1 MGLKA
6 KFNLAMLVAFLVGLA
21 LAAGMS
27 WRIVHENAR
36 REVLQEAA
44 IMMAQASAI
53 RDYTAKEIEPLLADQ
68 IKVRFLPHT
77 VPSWAAQTNLRT
89 MEKQFPDYTYKE
101 AALNPTNPAD
111 RATDWESS
119 IIAEFNRQP
128 SLTEFT
134 STRDAPTGP
143 ILSISQPIRITDKDC
158 LACHSTPAAA
168 PASMIDLYGSANG
181 FGWKLGDVIGAQ
193 IVSVPMRVA
202 LDRASEA
209 FKVYLGGLAVVF
221 IVMIVLL
228 NLLLHFVI
236 VQPIRKISAVASE
249 ISLGNMAAP
258 EVEVRGHDEITS
270 LAESFNRMR
279 RSLANA
285 MKLLES

>member
-21 LAAGMS
+21 LAAAMS
-27 WRIVHENAR
+27 WRIVQDNAR

-68 IKVRFLPHT
+68 IKLRFLPHT

-89 MEKQFPDYTYKE
+89 MAKQFPDYTYKE

-111 RATDWESS
+111 RATDWESG
-119 IIAEFNRQP
+119 IIAEFARTP
-128 SLTEFT
+128 TLTEFT
-134 STRDAPTGP
+134 STRDSPTGP
-143 ILSISQPIRITDKDC
+143 LLSISRPIRITDKDC
-158 LACHSTPAAA
+158 LVCHSTPAAA
-168 PASMIDLYGSANG
+168 PSSMIDLYGSANG

-202 LDRASEA
+202 LDRAADA
-209 FKVYLGGLAVVF
+209 FKVSLAGLAAVFVV
-221 IVMIVLL
+221 IIVLL

-236 VQPIRKISAVASE
+236 VKPIRTMSAIASE

-258 EVEVRGHDEITS
+258 EFQVRGHDEIAS

-285 MKLLES
+285 MKMLEG

>member
-6 KFNLAMLVAFLVGLA
+6 KFNLVMLVAFLVGLA
-21 LAAGMS
+21 LAAAMS
-27 WRIVHENAR
+27 WRIVQDNAR

-77 VPSWAAQTNLRT
+77 VPSWAAQTNLRA
-89 MEKQFPDYTYKE
+89 MSKQFPDYTYKE

-111 RATDWESS
+111 RASDWESG
-119 IIAEFNRQP
+119 IIAEFARQP
-128 SLTEFT
+128 TLAEFT
-134 STRDAPTGP
+134 STRDSPTGP
-143 ILSISQPIRITDKDC
+143 ILSISRPIRITDKDC
-158 LACHSTPAAA
+158 LVCHSTPAAA
-168 PASMIDLYGSANG
+168 PSSMIDLYGSANG

-202 LDRASEA
+202 LDRAGDA
-209 FKVYLGGLAVVF
+209 FKVSLASLAAVFVV
-221 IVMIVLL
+221 IIVLL

-236 VQPIRKISAVASE
+236 VKPIRTMSGIASE

-258 EVEVRGHDEITS
+258 EFQVRGRDEIAS

-285 MKLLES
+285 MKMLEG

>member
-6 KFNLAMLVAFLVGLA
+6 KFNLAMLVALLVGLG
-21 LAAGMS
+21 LAAAMS
-27 WRIVHENAR
+27 WRIVQDNAR

-68 IKVRFLPHT
+68 IKLRFLPHT

-89 MEKQFPDYTYKE
+89 MAKQFPDYTYKE

-111 RATDWESS
+111 RATDWESG
-119 IIAEFNRQP
+119 IIAEFARTP
-128 SLTEFT
+128 TLTEFT
-134 STRDAPTGP
+134 STRDSPTGP
-143 ILSISQPIRITDKDC
+143 ILSISRPIRITDKDC
-158 LACHSTPAAA
+158 LVCHSTPAAA
-168 PASMIDLYGSANG
+168 PSSMIDLYGSANG

-202 LDRASEA
+202 LDRAADA
-209 FKVYLGGLAVVF
+209 FKVSLAGLAAVFVV
-221 IVMIVLL
+221 IIVLL

-236 VQPIRKISAVASE
+236 VKPVRRISAIASE
-249 ISLGNMAAP
+249 VSLGNMDAP
-258 EVEVRGHDEITS
+258 EFPVRGRDEIAS